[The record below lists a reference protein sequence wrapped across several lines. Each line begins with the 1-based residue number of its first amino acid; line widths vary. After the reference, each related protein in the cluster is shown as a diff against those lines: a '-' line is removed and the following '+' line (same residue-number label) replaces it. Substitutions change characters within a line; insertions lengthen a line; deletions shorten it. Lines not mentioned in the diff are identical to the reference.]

1 MSFSCDPT
9 TDVGMVRILI
19 ADVDPTNSLFPDDY
33 LTGLLNLEQG
43 VVRYAAAQA
52 LEVMAASEVMV
63 QKRIKLLDLETNGPA
78 QSTELR
84 QLAKQLRLS
93 EENMAYF
100 KIAEQVN
107 DPFSAR
113 ERIYKQFLRLRQ

>member
-1 MSFSCDPT
+1 MFTYDPT
-9 TDVGMVRILI
+9 TDVGKVRLLCSDI
-19 ADVDPTNSLFPDDY
+19 DSTNALFQDED
-33 LTGLLNLEQG
+33 LTALLNLEQG

-84 QLAKQLRLS
+84 QLAKQLRQS
-93 EENMAYF
+93 EENMAVF
-100 KIAEQVN
+100 AIAEQVQ